1 MHQQGG
7 RALIQRTVRWCCRYA
22 APPSQFS
29 SRIHVDGER
38 VPADYR
44 DGGVPG
50 RAAGHEVRPKGRDR
64 ELASCGDPTDPVGW
78 MDPARTHKRQKPC
91 RGGLKGCPF
100 LSRFSPTGMQTVPP
114 PLSAAKSE
122 DMRPCT
128 WKSGMTR
135 YEMSC
140 ATCARHQQQRD
151 AWTPVAAAAA
161 GRQAGRQGGRQ
172 GGREAGREAGLQA
185 GREAGRQAGRQ
196 QQQAAAAEGWRGR
209 GRTSG
214 PSSYVFRMLPID
226 VTRLWCESG
235 TPCDGGPL
243 SVLRCGLLV
252 VRCHRP

>member
-172 GGREAGREAGLQA
+172 GGREAGR
-185 GREAGRQAGRQ
+185 
-196 QQQAAAAEGWRGR
+196 QAAAAGSSGR
-209 GRTSG
+209 GLARAG
-214 PSSYVFRMLPID
+214 PDLRPKLICVPD
-226 VTRLWCESG
+226 VADRRHQ
-235 TPCDGGPL
+235 
-243 SVLRCGLLV
+243 VV
-252 VRCHRP
+252 VRERHPLRRRSS